1 MHFPGGQ
8 GLEIG
13 FCFLPNILFLAQ
25 KKKKKIYWIYP
36 NLFNYVAHFWN
47 LSLIYLETFLVM

>member
-8 GLEIG
+8 GPETG
-13 FCFLPNILFLAQ
+13 FCFLPNILFLA
-25 KKKKKIYWIYP
+25 KKKKIYWIYS

-47 LSLIYLETFLVM
+47 SSLTYLETFLVM